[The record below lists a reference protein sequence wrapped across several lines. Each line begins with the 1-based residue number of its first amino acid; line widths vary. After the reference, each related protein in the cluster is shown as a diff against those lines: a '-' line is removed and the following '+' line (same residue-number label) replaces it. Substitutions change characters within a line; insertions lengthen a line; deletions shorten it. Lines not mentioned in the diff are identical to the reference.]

1 MKFKRVIMPVVLI
14 LGVLSLVVACSPK
27 ESKNSS
33 TSTSSQDAKT
43 TKITVATMAA
53 PDSAP
58 LYVAVDKGYF
68 KKQGLD
74 VKLNL
79 FKDPNK
85 RDAATSAGQADAAV
99 VDFTSF
105 TSYMRS
111 KKPDWKLITQ
121 LTGRFGVAI
130 PKNSDIKSVKD
141 LKGKKVANMARQV
154 TSYYMYKTLKQN
166 GVNPKDVDQVNVP
179 QIPQR
184 LEMIKNNQAAVAVL
198 PQTFLTMAKVQGCKI
213 LTQSAPNFQ
222 VTALAAKGKL
232 LTDKNV
238 RDKFLKAYNQAVD
251 ELNEHPQVLT
261 EVMEKD
267 LSLPAPVAKAAPKEF
282 PRYNKTKTPNVD
294 TMKQV
299 LKFAKE
305 EGFFTKKVNP
315 SDYIVPVK

>member
-1 MKFKRVIMPVVLI
+1 MKVRRVIMPLL
-14 LGVLSLVVACSPK
+14 LGLSIFALVAGCTPK
-27 ESKNSS
+27 ENKNEQ
-33 TSTSSQDAKT
+33 TSPTSNDKVAK
-43 TKITVATMAA
+43 INIATMAA

-58 LYVAVDKGYF
+58 LYVALDKGYF

-74 VKLNL
+74 VKLTL

-85 RDAATSAGQADAAV
+85 RDAATSAGQANAAV

-105 TSYMRS
+105 TSYMRA

-154 TSYYMYKTLKQN
+154 TSYYMYQTLKSN
-166 GVNPKDVDQVNVP
+166 GVNPKDVNQVNVP

-184 LEMIKNNQAAVAVL
+184 LEMIKNNQAAAAVL

-213 LTQSAPNFQ
+213 LTESSPNFQ

-232 LTDKNV
+232 VTDKNV
-238 RDKFLKAYNQAVD
+238 RTKFLKAYNQAVV
-251 ELNEHPQVLT
+251 ELNQHPEILT
-261 EVMEKD
+261 QVMEKD
-267 LSLPAPVAKAAPKEF
+267 LSLPTPVAKAAPKEF
-282 PRYNKTKTPNVD
+282 PRYNKAKTPNAN

-315 SDYIVPVK
+315 KDYIVPVD

>member
-1 MKFKRVIMPVVLI
+1 MKLKRIVISALLTM
-14 LGVLSLVVACSPK
+14 GVVALAAGCSPK
-27 ESKNSS
+27 ESKSSS
-33 TSTSSQDAKT
+33 TSSSAQNSKT
-43 TKITVATMAA
+43 TKVTIATMAA

-58 LYVAVDKGYF
+58 LYVAADKGYF
-68 KKQGLD
+68 KKDGLD
-74 VKLNL
+74 VKLSL

-130 PKNSDIKSVKD
+130 PKNSNVKSVKD
-141 LKGKKVANMARQV
+141 LKGKKVANMSRQV

-166 GVNPKDVDQVNVP
+166 DVNPKDVDQVNVP

-184 LEMIKNNQAAVAVL
+184 LEMIKNNQAAAAVL

-213 LTQSAPNFQ
+213 LTQSGSDFQ

-232 LTDKNV
+232 LSDKDV
-238 RDKFLKAYNQAVD
+238 RSKFLKAYNRAVN
-251 ELNEHPQVLT
+251 ELNDHPDVLT
-261 EVMEKD
+261 QVMEKD
-267 LSLPAPVAKAAPKEF
+267 LSLPAPVAKAAPKQF
-282 PRYNKTKTPNVD
+282 PRYNKAKTPSVK

-315 SDYIVPVK
+315 ADYIVPVD